1 MIPQDAPV
9 IGYASAVF
17 TGEGTKTV
25 TIDVPESAH
34 KPGFVSWVWKVRKD
48 HQGQYAPF
56 IHSDWSDQLALSTET
71 SVTPW
76 KVQIYSAA
84 QVKETR
90 GGTYL
95 IDDLWV
101 SGFPQSHPG
110 WAGREPF
117 GADVPTMRHRLLFFP
132 QGLEVAEENRDRA
145 EEIGSVEIPARNGY
159 YPSLGDLT
167 FRVEPERVGTYVFT
181 TEFDGDS
188 RVTAYRSP
196 VDDPNEQY
204 TRKQSGPIT
213 ISTHARDGADSDQ
226 IVAGAGPVSI
236 VDSVCYEGVEAGGEY
251 ALNATLVD
259 RETGVPLSNEQGLVS
274 ARTEF
279 RAESTKGCSEV
290 VFRVQGEQLRG
301 KQLVVFEDLYQG
313 NERVAFHRDIN
324 SREQSVKGEEP
335 KKPRMA
341 RTGGVTNSLAVMG
354 VLLAGMGLAAHR
366 VSRRCDS

>member
-1 MIPQDAPV
+1 M
-9 IGYASAVF
+9 
-17 TGEGTKTV
+17 
-25 TIDVPESAH
+25 
-34 KPGFVSWVWKVRKD
+34 
-48 HQGQYAPF
+48 
-56 IHSDWSDQLALSTET
+56 
-71 SVTPW
+71 
-76 KVQIYSAA
+76 
-84 QVKETR
+84 
-90 GGTYL
+90 
-95 IDDLWV
+95 
-101 SGFPQSHPG
+101 
-110 WAGREPF
+110 
-117 GADVPTMRHRLLFFP
+117 
-132 QGLEVAEENRDRA
+132 
-145 EEIGSVEIPARNGY
+145 
-159 YPSLGDLT
+159 
-167 FRVEPERVGTYVFT
+167 GTYVFT

-188 RVTAYRSP
+188 RVEAYRS
-196 VDDPNEQY
+196 VLDDPNEQY

-279 RAESTKGCSEV
+279 RADSTKGCSEV

-341 RTGGVTNSLAVMG
+341 RTGAVSNSLAVMG
-354 VLLAGMGLAAHR
+354 ILLAGMGLAAHR